1 MVDMRRQQILK
12 QAKVKREHAR
22 RLLQDGKS
30 ALEINRIL
38 KKKYKSGVGDK
49 VFVELRQELAEEVV
63 TLPPPA
69 ETVTLA
75 PVKAQGDLQ
84 VKIGGIFNWMGSEG
98 ISRINL
104 DLDSREVRLE
114 RTETIRC

>member
-38 KKKYKSGVGDK
+38 KKKYKSGISDK
-49 VFVELRQELAEEVV
+49 VFIELRQELEIPSRLAKQPVA
-63 TLPPPA
+63 PA
-69 ETVTLA
+69 A
-75 PVKAQGDLQ
+75 PVVDDLQ
-84 VKIGGIFNWMGSEG
+84 VKVAGIFNWMGAEG